1 MTVALIVVN
10 AQTALNLPFTFSFN
24 SKVIK
29 FIVPFRLKY
38 KFVEEEIITG

>member
-10 AQTALNLPFTFSFN
+10 AQTALNLPFTSNFN
-24 SKVIK
+24 SKVTK

-38 KFVEEEIITG
+38 KFVEKEIITG